1 MTAKHLRSRKKS
13 LIIILAVALILA
25 FAITGTA
32 AYIVS
37 ISDSR
42 ENVFTPAKVSCL
54 VEETFQNGVKSNVAV
69 KNTGNVDAF
78 VRAYMV
84 VNWVSEDGK
93 ILSDA
98 PIEGTDFSVV
108 LGNSSWI
115 KGSDGFYYYTK
126 PVAPNTSTQKLF
138 SAISPVTE
146 APEGYSL
153 SVQILA
159 SAVQSDPESAAE
171 EIWGVNVS
179 GTDLIPY

>member
-1 MTAKHLRSRKKS
+1 MTAKHLRPRKKAPA
-13 LIIILAVALILA
+13 IIIAIALLIA
-25 FAITGTA
+25 FAVGGTA
-32 AYIVS
+32 AYMVS
-37 ISDSR
+37 ISER
-42 ENVFTPAKVSCL
+42 HENVFTPAKVSCL
-54 VEETFQNGVKSNVAV
+54 VEETFENGVKSDVSV

-78 VRAYMV
+78 IRAALV
-84 VNWVSEDGK
+84 ATWVSEDGK

-159 SAVQSDPESAAE
+159 SAVQSDPEGAAE